1 MAIELHPPHRARLS
15 AAMIVRDEEHVLAT
29 TIESVRAIADEI
41 LVLDTGS
48 IDQTPTIASQ
58 LGASVSRT
66 LWNGDFSAARN
77 RLLGEATGD
86 WILWLDAGERLTAE
100 SAGELRAFLD
110 READRGNVYLLMIET
125 PAAEPGASPEQAA
138 RLRLMPNH
146 PDLRFAGRVR
156 ETLEPSIEAAGLAIG
171 AAPGRIV
178 RHRRVHDPQR
188 KARNAQRDLK
198 LIALEASESEG
209 PKPRLLVALGEASSD
224 LDDRPTAR
232 RAFLQAVR
240 HAPRGSTEMLEAYYG
255 LLSTFDGDERQRDR
269 QVALCLEA
277 LEIYPLDAQL
287 LSAMGSYL
295 HAQNRLDLAARA
307 FETAVRY
314 GKVDPKTWHLCEID
328 EMAATFLAFTLEML
342 GKDDEARRVLEEAS
356 ARSGSSTRIRQHLID
371 LDVKHGRSEDALRAA
386 DAAPLEPEHREALHN
401 AIRGACEAAQQN
413 WLAAL
418 GLLQSAYL
426 AGCREAV
433 CLKWLAVTLLSN
445 GQGEAVRPIL
455 HEWLQLEPG
464 NAEAR
469 SYLTAL
475 DQNYAEWE
483 ASHAPLAVEP
493 DGSRWIRVDPGT
505 TVLDA
510 TPVRMPIIHQAL
522 STDAI
527 LDADGW

>member
-1 MAIELHPPHRARLS
+1 
-15 AAMIVRDEEHVLAT
+15 
-29 TIESVRAIADEI
+29 
-41 LVLDTGS
+41 
-48 IDQTPTIASQ
+48 
-58 LGASVSRT
+58 
-66 LWNGDFSAARN
+66 
-77 RLLGEATGD
+77 
-86 WILWLDAGERLTAE
+86 
-100 SAGELRAFLD
+100 
-110 READRGNVYLLMIET
+110 
-125 PAAEPGASPEQAA
+125 
-138 RLRLMPNH
+138 
-146 PDLRFAGRVR
+146 
-156 ETLEPSIEAAGLAIG
+156 
-171 AAPGRIV
+171 
-178 RHRRVHDPQR
+178 
-188 KARNAQRDLK
+188 
-198 LIALEASESEG
+198 
-209 PKPRLLVALGEASSD
+209 
-224 LDDRPTAR
+224 
-232 RAFLQAVR
+232 
-240 HAPRGSTEMLEAYYG
+240 MLEAYYG

-493 DGSRWIRVDPGT
+493 EGSRWIRVDPGT